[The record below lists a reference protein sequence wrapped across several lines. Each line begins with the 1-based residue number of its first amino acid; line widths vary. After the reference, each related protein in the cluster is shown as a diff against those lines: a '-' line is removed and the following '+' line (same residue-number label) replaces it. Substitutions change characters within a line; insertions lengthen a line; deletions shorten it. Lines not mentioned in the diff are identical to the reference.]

1 VLFPLLDTEDLQQIQ
16 FSDIWGDFDD
26 VLLQASQ
33 RYGVKSVLVGRIRT
47 DSSDRNRWRYYF
59 GEEEYNWNGEAELVL
74 GLVADALSAEFA
86 IRADMTLEP
95 VDLTVGGIES
105 VNAYGTLQTLLATI
119 NVIEAIS
126 VVEVQEDR
134 IRYRVEVRGGADKLR
149 RALRLGGLIEENAID
164 SDRLVPEP
172 SDSALEFFYSTDL
185 N

>member
-1 VLFPLLDTEDLQQIQ
+1 
-16 FSDIWGDFDD
+16 
-26 VLLQASQ
+26 
-33 RYGVKSVLVGRIRT
+33 
-47 DSSDRNRWRYYF
+47 
-59 GEEEYNWNGEAELVL
+59 
-74 GLVADALSAEFA
+74 
-86 IRADMTLEP
+86 

-149 RALRLGGLIEENAID
+149 RALRLGGLIEENAVD